1 MGREFYWEDRG
12 TGGCPD
18 LSVLYGPEPHMIA
31 AVITLDRGIP
41 EMQDGCWRVM
51 SSEYRS
57 LNLEDPDTSQPLKAI
72 KNRVLIRLDQEL
84 KERLE
89 MIDEDRRSIHS
100 MLFAD
105 LPDDPYE

>member
-12 TGGCPD
+12 TGGCPG

-51 SSEYRS
+51 SNEYRS
-57 LNLEDPDTSQPLKAI
+57 LNLEEPDTSLSLKQI
-72 KNRVLIRLDQEL
+72 KNRTLIRLDQEL
-84 KERLE
+84 KDRQEQIE
-89 MIDEDRRSIHS
+89 EDRSGIHGL
-100 MLFAD
+100 LFAD